1 MASASDNCVIYYQT
15 KTPISFWCKWR
26 LNIKSLIQL
35 SKILPVERIEIYGKV
50 EFNLVTKLWWCYIYT
65 QFAKSTKSLST
76 PQFMALATKHCRLF
90 PMQDLVYWYMAFIKI
105 DKERNHPRRPIYYIW
120 HYYYFPV
127 DLLVTSWF

>member
-1 MASASDNCVIYYQT
+1 MTSAFDNCTLYYQT
-15 KTPISFWCKWR
+15 KTPIGFWCKWR
-26 LNIKSLIQL
+26 LNLKSLIKP
-35 SKILPVERIEIYGKV
+35 SETLPVKLAEIHGV
-50 EFNLVTKLWWCYIYT
+50 VVFNLVTKLRWCYIYT

-105 DKERNHPRRPIYYIW
+105 DKERNHPRSPIYYIG

-127 DLLVTSWF
+127 DLLVASWF